1 MSNRVSRAI
10 RLLSGFSMQVA
21 VCGCGQKANY
31 QRECDLLKP
40 QIEERSAYL
49 QTVQDQI
56 ARADQTVWGNS
67 SPQAVKN
74 MISGL
79 EGKVATI
86 EKELEPIRAK
96 EAEARKRAA
105 DLAKEL
111 ADYRAA
117 YLDNKH

>member
-1 MSNRVSRAI
+1 MSNRVSRAF
-10 RLLSGFSMQVA
+10 RLLAGFCVQIA
-21 VCGCGQKANY
+21 VCGCGQKAHY
-31 QRECDLLKP
+31 QKECDLLKP

-56 ARADQTVWGNS
+56 ARADQTVWVDS
-67 SPQAVKN
+67 SPQTVKN
-74 MISGL
+74 KISQL

-86 EKELEPIRAK
+86 ENELEPIRSK
-96 EAEARKRAA
+96 EAEARARATK
-105 DLAKEL
+105 LAEEL